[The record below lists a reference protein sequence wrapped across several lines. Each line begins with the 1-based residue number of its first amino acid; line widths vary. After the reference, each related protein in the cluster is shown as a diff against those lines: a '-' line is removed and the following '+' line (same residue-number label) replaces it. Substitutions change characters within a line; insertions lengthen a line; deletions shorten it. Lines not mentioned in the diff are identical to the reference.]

1 LGQPPPGIVPNL
13 ANVESDDKNL
23 LDHLSE
29 YSALAARARS
39 IVEQFLITGQEPPK
53 AEQTFH
59 LPEELDEFRP
69 EREHLDNALALKKIL
84 RDLDHIKQ
92 DLNAKDV
99 KMLLT
104 TFDWFAY
111 DGMVLDPT
119 RHRNL
124 YSYLNRVYW
133 PISYANMRRAAD
145 FQNRVFKKW
154 AAENRVDMID
164 VAGLMPKQPD
174 LYDDAIHNTYVGTRI
189 RAWIN
194 FEALVPLLQEDIES
208 GDLPRPA
215 KIKFRQHPNIKSAEY
230 RTRVLAV
237 Q

>member
-1 LGQPPPGIVPNL
+1 
-13 ANVESDDKNL
+13 
-23 LDHLSE
+23 
-29 YSALAARARS
+29 
-39 IVEQFLITGQEPPK
+39 
-53 AEQTFH
+53 
-59 LPEELDEFRP
+59 
-69 EREHLDNALALKKIL
+69 
-84 RDLDHIKQ
+84 
-92 DLNAKDV
+92 
-99 KMLLT
+99 MLLT